1 LIFVFSSS
9 VVAVFEAFFE
19 RTPPMRMLPKI
30 SVFALCLTVVAAV
43 ACGDDDDDTA
53 GTPPPGSGA
62 GAAGQSAAGA
72 AGQSAAGNGGTSAGA
87 AGEAAAGAAGEAAA
101 GAAGEAAAGAA
112 GHDHL
117 GGAAGETAGGAAGE
131 TAGGAA
137 GETAGGAAGETAG
150 GAAGSTASD
159 PKADL
164 AGCTFATATDGTSG
178 PQTIVVAQGGNLTYT
193 PKCLIVKVG
202 TEVTFNGNSGVHPL
216 GAFSKKGTL
225 PNPITPGTET
235 TIKVTF
241 PNEGVFGYYC
251 TNHGSDGGT
260 AGMVGA
266 IYVTPLVGAGV
277 ISRNGAIWRFG
288 CSE

>member
-1 LIFVFSSS
+1 
-9 VVAVFEAFFE
+9 
-19 RTPPMRMLPKI
+19 MRMLPKF
-30 SVFALCLTVVAAV
+30 SAFALCLTVVAAV
-43 ACGDDDDDTA
+43 ACGDDSDDTA
-53 GTPPPGSGA
+53 GTPPPGGGA
-62 GAAGQSAAGA
+62 GTAGQSAAGA
-72 AGQSAAGNGGTSAGA
+72 AGQAAAGTGGTSAGA
-87 AGEAAAGAAGEAAA
+87 AGETAGGAAGETAG
-101 GAAGEAAAGAA
+101 GAAGETAGGAA
-112 GHDHL
+112 GHDHQA
-117 GGAAGETAGGAAGE
+117 GAAGETAGGAAGE

-202 TEVTFNGNSGVHPL
+202 TEVTFSGNSGVHPL
-216 GAFSKKGTL
+216 GPFTKKGTL
-225 PNPITPGTET
+225 PNPITPGTDT

-241 PNEGVFGYYC
+241 ANEGVFGYYC

-260 AGMVGA
+260 SGMLGA
-266 IYVTPLVGAGV
+266 IYVTPLAAAGL
-277 ISRNGAIWRFG
+277 ISRNSPIWRFG